1 MIHTQDETPESKQVF
16 ALFAKVTLC
25 FLAAIGVLFVC
36 AADVLN
42 QPADSL
48 AASGNSLVAQ
58 AQQRLQALGYHPGP
72 VDGKIGDKTIAAVKK
87 FQQDHQ
93 LPATGKLDAAT
104 RKKLGLSTQNP
115 VLPSAASSSDLAIFP
130 KASSWVNDY
139 AGILT
144 SEEKQDLDRLLGN
157 FEAATSNQVFAAIMP
172 NLPGDFMLEEYVN
185 ELFERWQPG
194 QKGVDNGVLLA
205 VFLHDRKLRIE
216 VGYGLEAVLTD
227 AVCKLIITYN
237 IAPAFQQQQ
246 YFQGIKNGLT
256 GILGT
261 IQGTYTPRKPR
272 RPITIKTLAEWA
284 LIGFFTGLSS
294 VLVFACLLRSLLR
307 PFASRSKF
315 AARIILFLE
324 SYLLPQHPVAQFL
337 AGMIV
342 VLTITGLSLFLLPD
356 EYKFW
361 AIIFLFAS
369 PFLYG
374 IYHQAPF
381 KFLLIAPVM
390 LALVFLPLYLL
401 DDVYRYIGIV
411 ILVIVLFMLGGHQNV
426 KSGLPW
432 HGGGSA
438 SDNDHDSWTSRSS
451 GSGTH
456 SQRSSSSGFH
466 GGGGGSSGGGGA
478 SGSW

>member
-1 MIHTQDETPESKQVF
+1 MIAQNETPESTQAF
-16 ALFAKVTLC
+16 AFFARTALRVL
-25 FLAAIGVLFVC
+25 LVMGGVLVC
-36 AADVLN
+36 ATGVLN
-42 QPADSL
+42 WPADSL
-48 AASGNSLVAQ
+48 AASGDSLIAQ

-72 VDGKIGDKTIAAVKK
+72 VDGKIGAKTIAAVKK

-104 RKKLGLSTQNP
+104 RKKLGIAGQNP
-115 VLPSAASSSDLAIFP
+115 VSPSAARSADSAIFP
-130 KASSWVNDY
+130 KITSWVNDY
-139 AGILT
+139 TETLT
-144 SEEKQDLDRLLGN
+144 AAEKQELDRLLAD
-157 FEAATSNQVFAAIMP
+157 FETSTSHQVFAAIMP
-172 NLPGDFMLEEYVN
+172 NLPGDFTLEEYVN

-205 VFLHDRKLRIE
+205 VFLNDRKLRIE
-216 VGYGLEAVLTD
+216 VGYGLEAALTD
-227 AVCKLIITYN
+227 ADCKLIITCD

-256 GILGT
+256 SILGT
-261 IQGTYTPRKPR
+261 IEGTYTPHKPR

-294 VLVFACLLRSLLR
+294 VLVFACLLRNLLR
-307 PFASRSKF
+307 PFAPSSNF

-324 SYLLPQHPVAQFL
+324 SYLLPQHPAVQFL

-342 VLTITGLSLFLLPD
+342 VLTITGLLLFLLPD
-356 EYKFW
+356 EYTFW

-374 IYHQAPF
+374 FYHQAPF

-390 LALVFLPLYLL
+390 FALVFLPLYLL
-401 DDVYRYIGIV
+401 DDVYRYIGIAIFV
-411 ILVIVLFMLGGHQNV
+411 ILLFILGGHQNV

-451 GSGTH
+451 GSSAH

-478 SGSW
+478 SGNW

>member
-1 MIHTQDETPESKQVF
+1 MVCAQDETPESKQAF
-16 ALFAKVTLC
+16 ALFARTALRVL
-25 FLAAIGVLFVC
+25 LVIGGVFVC
-36 AADVLN
+36 ATGVLN
-42 QPADSL
+42 RPADSL

-72 VDGKIGDKTIAAVKK
+72 VDGKIGEKTLAAVKK

-93 LPATGKLDAAT
+93 LPATGKLDVAT
-104 RKKLGLSTQNP
+104 RKKLGISGQNP
-115 VLPSAASSSDLAIFP
+115 ISPSAASLSDSATFP
-130 KASSWVNDY
+130 KATSWINDY
-139 AGILT
+139 AGVLT
-144 SEEKQDLDRLLGN
+144 SAEKQELDNLLAD
-157 FEAATSNQVFAAIMP
+157 FETSTSHQVFAAIMS
-172 NLPGDFMLEEYVN
+172 NLPSDFTLEEYVN

-205 VFLHDRKLRIE
+205 VLLNDRKLRIE
-216 VGYGLEAVLTD
+216 VGYGLEASLTD
-227 AVCKLIITYN
+227 AVCKLIITYD

-256 GILGT
+256 SILGT
-261 IQGTYTPRKPR
+261 IQGTYTPRKPQ
-272 RPITIKTLAEWA
+272 RPLTIKTLVEWA

-294 VLVFACLLRSLLR
+294 VLVFACLLRNLLR

-324 SYLLPQHPVAQFL
+324 SYLLPQHPAAQFL

-374 IYHQAPF
+374 MYHQTPF

-390 LALVFLPLYLL
+390 FALVFLPLYLL

-411 ILVIVLFMLGGHQNV
+411 ILVIVLFMLGGYQNV

-432 HGGGSA
+432 YGGGSA
-438 SDNDHDSWTSRSS
+438 SDNHHDSWTSRSS
-451 GSGTH
+451 GSSTH
-456 SQRSSSSGFH
+456 GQRNSSSGFH
-466 GGGGGSSGGGGA
+466 GGGGSSGGGGA